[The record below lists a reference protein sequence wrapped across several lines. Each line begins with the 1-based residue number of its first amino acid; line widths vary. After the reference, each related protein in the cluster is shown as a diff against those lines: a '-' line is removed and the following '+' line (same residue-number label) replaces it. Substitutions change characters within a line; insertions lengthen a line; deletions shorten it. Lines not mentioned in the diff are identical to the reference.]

1 MPWRVFKETMN
12 YERTLLID
20 EHFVFPREQI
30 LYIFGTGV
38 DAEIAYKK
46 TEKKAA
52 AFIDNYRH
60 GDDFKFYG
68 KPIISF
74 DTYMN
79 SRTKQ
84 DLIIIATYRFSREI
98 SEQLHKAGLT
108 AGKDYYIWDDQH
120 LYHEDSATKKF
131 IHFME
136 KIWSPYRIAEIK
148 DDARVLIPFENRHD
162 TAAIVY
168 AYCGNFFAQKFHA
181 KIEAYLRFGMSAKDS
196 SPVIKEI
203 YRAFNVD
210 NCVDFVLNE
219 EQNREAG
226 ELLDNIWKNLY
237 TWEDWKKIHIYNIHF
252 GTTIIRHFLRIY
264 IPTFDLR
271 EKKMHDFLKLAVRT
285 IVFWY
290 HYIHDH
296 NFKVVLL
303 GDGTN
308 WDGYIRDIA
317 IDKGIP
323 AYALSYVMRKLNY
336 DFAMG
341 EPYLYFDKMWERL
354 SQEEQS
360 YGVQWAKEKI
370 NKRLKGS
377 VSEVDLSSKNNYSFN
392 VPIKES
398 RVLDEN
404 DKLKI
409 VIFPHIFEE
418 DSYHVGEQIFDDNYF
433 SWLCHLGELSDK
445 TPFYD
450 WYLKVHP
457 CATRRDYIIY
467 DMIVKKYPKIKCIK
481 TEISPFQL
489 KKEGVKFALTVCGTI
504 GQEYPAIGIQVINAG
519 LNPYSCFSFTHNPR
533 SKKEFDELIMNLD
546 KLEKPGNIEELYKFY
561 AINYLFYNW
570 NVVDF
575 KSFFDAEEL
584 AKSYDEL
591 ENDGKE
597 IGTWRYLRYIDLW
610 NDEKH
615 RLLIGNLSE
624 MFDILDNWRPDRLYR
639 K

>member
-1 MPWRVFKETMN
+1 MN

-20 EHFVFPREQI
+20 EHFVSPDEQI

-38 DAEIAYKK
+38 DAETAYKK
-46 TEKKAA
+46 TEKKAV

-60 GDDFKFYG
+60 GEGFKFYG

-74 DTYMN
+74 DAYMD
-79 SRTKQ
+79 SRTKH

-98 SEQLHKAGLT
+98 SEQLNRAGLI
-108 AGKDYYIWDDQH
+108 AGKDYYIWDEQY
-120 LYHEDSATKKF
+120 LYHEDEATKKF
-131 IHFME
+131 ICFME
-136 KIWSPYRIAEIK
+136 KTWSSYRIKEIK

-181 KIEAYLRFGMSAKDS
+181 KIEAYLRFGMSIKDS
-196 SPVIKEI
+196 SPVIKKI

-210 NCVDFVLNE
+210 NLIDPILNE
-219 EQNREAG
+219 EQDKEAD
-226 ELLDNIWKNLY
+226 ELTESLWKKLY
-237 TWEDWKKIHIYNIHF
+237 TWEDWKNIHIYNIHF
-252 GTTIIRHFLRIY
+252 GTTMIRHFLRIY
-264 IPTFDLR
+264 IPTFNLR
-271 EKKMHDFLKLAVRT
+271 EKKMYDFLKLAVRT

-317 IDKGIP
+317 IEKGIP
-323 AYALSYVMRKLNY
+323 AYALSYTVRKLNY

-341 EPYLYFDKMWERL
+341 EPYLYFDKMWGQL
-354 SQEEQS
+354 SQEEQN
-360 YGVQWAKEKI
+360 YGIQWAKEKI
-370 NKRLKGS
+370 HKRLEGS
-377 VSEVDLSSKNNYSFN
+377 VSEVDPSSKNKYSFN
-392 VPIKES
+392 VPMKER

-404 DKLKI
+404 NKLKI

-433 SWLCHLGELSDK
+433 SWLCHLGELSEK

-450 WYLKVHP
+450 WYLKIHP

-467 DMIVKKYPKIKCIK
+467 DMIARKYPRIKCIK

-533 SKKEFDELIMNLD
+533 SKKEFDDMIMNLEG
-546 KLEKPGNIEELYKFY
+546 LEEPGKIEDLYKFY
-561 AINYLFYNW
+561 AVNYLFYNW

-575 KSFFDAEEL
+575 KSFFETEEL
-584 AKSYDEL
+584 AKSYDQL

-597 IGTWRYLRYIDLW
+597 IGTWRYTRYMDLW

-615 RLLIGNLSE
+615 RLLFESLPE
-624 MFDILDNWRPDRLYR
+624 MFDVLENWKPDRLYR
-639 K
+639 RDVC

>member
-1 MPWRVFKETMN
+1 MR
-12 YERTLLID
+12 YEETLLID
-20 EHFVFPREQI
+20 ENFDFSDEQTI
-30 LYIFGTGV
+30 YIFGAGV
-38 DAEIAYKK
+38 DAETAYKK
-46 TEKKAA
+46 IGKKAV

-60 GDDFKFYG
+60 GEKFKFYG

-74 DTYMN
+74 ETYMN
-79 SRTKQ
+79 NRTEY

-98 SEQLHKAGLT
+98 SEQLNRAGLI
-108 AGKDYYIWDDQH
+108 AGQDYYIWDEQY
-120 LYHEDSATKKF
+120 LYHEDDATEKF

-136 KIWSPYRIAEIK
+136 KIWSPYQIKEIK
-148 DDARVLIPFENRHD
+148 DDAKVLIPFENRHD

-168 AYCGNFFAQKFHA
+168 AYCGNYFAQKFNA
-181 KIEAYLRFGMSAKDS
+181 KIEAYLRFGIAVKDS
-196 SPVIKEI
+196 SPVIQKI
-203 YRAFNVD
+203 YSAFNVD
-210 NCVDFVLNE
+210 NLVDFILTA
-219 EQNREAG
+219 EQNREAD
-226 ELLDNIWKNLY
+226 ELIDCLWKELY
-237 TWEDWKKIHIYNIHF
+237 TWEDWKKIYIYNIHF

-271 EKKMHDFLKLAVRT
+271 EKKMYEFLKLAVRT

-290 HYIHDH
+290 HYINDN
-296 NFKVVLL
+296 NFKVILL

-317 IDKGIP
+317 IEKGIP
-323 AYALSYVMRKLNY
+323 AYALSYVMRKLNF

-341 EPYLYFDKMWERL
+341 EPYLYFDKMWEQL
-354 SQEEQS
+354 SREEQN
-360 YGVQWAKEKI
+360 YGIQWAKEKI
-370 NKRLKGS
+370 KRRLEGS
-377 VSEVDLSSKNNYSFN
+377 VSEVDSSSKNNYSFN
-392 VPIKES
+392 IQMKES
-398 RVLDEN
+398 RVLDKN
-404 DKLKI
+404 NKLKI

-418 DSYHVGEQIFDDNYF
+418 DSYHIGEQIFDDNYF
-433 SWLCHLGELSDK
+433 SWLCHLGELSEK

-467 DMIVKKYPKIKCIK
+467 DMIVRKYPRIKYIS
-481 TEISPFQL
+481 TGISPFQL
-489 KKEGVKFALTVCGTI
+489 KKEGVQFALTVCGTI

-533 SKKEFDELIMNLD
+533 SKKEFDDMIMNLD
-546 KLEKPGNIEELYKFY
+546 KLKEPGKIEELYRFY

-570 NVVDF
+570 KVVDF
-575 KSFFDAEEL
+575 KSFFDDEEL
-584 AKSYDEL
+584 SKSYDEL

-597 IGTWRYLRYIDLW
+597 IGTWRYRKYMDLW

-615 RLLIGNLSE
+615 YHLFGNLSK
-624 MFDILDNWRPDRLYR
+624 MFDILDDWRPDRLYR